1 MVLGS
6 LPPPTP
12 LSTSLRPLLAA
23 HHPPPPPAPGPET
36 SWEGGIKFQQREIE
50 KAVCVHV
57 SVCERERGGE
67 ELEREGEAERSWR
80 ERKGGNPKAK
90 FKGMSK
96 RGER

>member
-1 MVLGS
+1 MVLGA

-12 LSTSLRPLLAA
+12 PSTSLRPLLAA
-23 HHPPPPPAPGPET
+23 HHRPPAPRPGARNVM
-36 SWEGGIKFQQREIE
+36 GGRYKISAARNRES
-50 KAVCVHV
+50 
-57 SVCERERGGE
+57 SVCACECVRERGGE

-90 FKGMSK
+90 SKGMSK